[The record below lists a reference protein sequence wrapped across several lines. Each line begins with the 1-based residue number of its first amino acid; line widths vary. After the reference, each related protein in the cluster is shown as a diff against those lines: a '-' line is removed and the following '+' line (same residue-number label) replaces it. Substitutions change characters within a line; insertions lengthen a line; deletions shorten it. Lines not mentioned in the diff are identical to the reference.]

1 MPRSLECRVTLLVAL
16 SMLVPGWAVAAS
28 PTVGSAPVTLR
39 WKVPPSSLGYSYTM
53 DTMSPKSS
61 TMKVDISGV
70 RLRGEP
76 AGKRKKL
83 FEMAQPTQSAMALV
97 LSPKPS
103 GDVAARVVVTKMEIP
118 RTKRAS
124 KESKELA
131 RQLKAMEG
139 GVQIRATLTP
149 SGLVT
154 SDLKREHRNL
164 VAFMV
169 ELPSRPVS
177 VGDVWTHSADL
188 VDMGKN
194 WNGES
199 DAINRVELVSLE
211 REAEGTT
218 VAVIDFTVAERH
230 AGRYENPALAKP
242 IPATMEM
249 SYVGR
254 GEFLVEEG
262 RWRRV
267 AGEMATLAKGVVSV
281 DSAQRFVMVPLEPIP
296 QEVLAAQ

>member
-1 MPRSLECRVTLLVAL
+1 MAPCSERRLAWFFAL
-16 SMLVPGWAVAAS
+16 SLLLPGLAVAAS
-28 PTVGSAPVTLR
+28 GAGASAPVTLR
-39 WKVPPSSLGYSYTM
+39 WKVPPSSLGYAYTM
-53 DTMSPKSS
+53 DNLSS
-61 TMKVDISGV
+61 KASTLKVDISSV

-118 RTKRAS
+118 KTKRAS
-124 KESKELA
+124 KESQELA
-131 RQLKAMEG
+131 RQMKAMEG
-139 GVQIRATLTP
+139 RVQLRATLTP

-169 ELPSRPVS
+169 ELPSRPVA

-188 VDMGKN
+188 VDMGKH

-199 DAINRVELVSLE
+199 DTINRVELVSLE

-230 AGRYENPALAKP
+230 AGRYENPALARP
-242 IPATMEM
+242 LPATMEM

-254 GEFLVEEG
+254 GEFLVEQG

-267 AGEMATLAKGVVSV
+267 AGEMATVAKGVVSV